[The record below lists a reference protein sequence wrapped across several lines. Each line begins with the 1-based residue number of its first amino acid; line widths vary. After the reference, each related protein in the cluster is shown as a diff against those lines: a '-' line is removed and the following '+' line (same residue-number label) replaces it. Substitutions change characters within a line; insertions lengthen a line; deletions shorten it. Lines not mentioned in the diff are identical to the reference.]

1 MGDRTNLIASF
12 EVDSLF
18 PTDITFTL
26 SLKAVRLIL
35 FHICGIFSHGVPLG
49 IRMVIVSYL
58 YIRIVYYE
66 DRKK

>member
-26 SLKAVRLIL
+26 SSDALWLLSSYYMVKIHIRGLLLTDVTIFFAKKPEKEASFIL
-35 FHICGIFSHGVPLG
+35 
-49 IRMVIVSYL
+49 
-58 YIRIVYYE
+58 
-66 DRKK
+66 